1 MSEENKDLFEN
12 DNNEISD
19 DKQNFADDSTT
30 NSADMPDTVYFT
42 DISDTSEND
51 VKGEKTNKKEKR
63 RVSVKALVISL
74 IAVAVASVMFTYSIC
89 SALYQSFYAKA
100 YVDAIE
106 NSYLN
111 GNSGSNVTTT
121 GISELDIIAGLIN
134 ENYYGEVDHEKL
146 MQAAIEAYI
155 MQTGDVYAA
164 YYTQAEID
172 AMEKEDLGKSVGIG
186 VNIINTTVNY
196 NGNEIAALKVFNVSK
211 DSPAQRNGVKI
222 GDYVYAVVIDGQVL
236 TVDSL
241 GYDEALNK
249 LVGADG
255 TTASFISLRQE
266 GDALKEYTF
275 NIVREVF
282 TSNSAY
288 GRVLDLGDN
297 VKKNIGV
304 VKITTFDYTTPT
316 QFSAAIEDLK
326 AQGCEKFIF
335 DVRYNLGGYEK
346 SIGAVLSYFLN
357 EGDVYL
363 RTKDKNGNIEN
374 TVVEVFNE
382 FEGDYAGCNVSK
394 EDIGKYK
401 DLECVVLCNEYTV
414 SAAELF
420 VATFKDYQIG
430 KVVGNKTY
438 GKGKLQHTY
447 YLQQY
452 ALFNYGVVGIDG
464 AVKITTHEYFS
475 AKSDSYDGIG
485 IYPDE
490 LVELSE
496 DAASYNIYDYKNI
509 DKVDNQLLTAVNIL
523 NG

>member
-249 LVGADG
+249 LVGAEG

-282 TSNSAY
+282 TSNSVY

-363 RTKDKNGNIEN
+363 RTKDKNGNI
-374 TVVEVFNE
+374 
-382 FEGDYAGCNVSK
+382 
-394 EDIGKYK
+394 
-401 DLECVVLCNEYTV
+401 
-414 SAAELF
+414 
-420 VATFKDYQIG
+420 
-430 KVVGNKTY
+430 
-438 GKGKLQHTY
+438 
-447 YLQQY
+447 
-452 ALFNYGVVGIDG
+452 
-464 AVKITTHEYFS
+464 
-475 AKSDSYDGIG
+475 
-485 IYPDE
+485 
-490 LVELSE
+490 
-496 DAASYNIYDYKNI
+496 
-509 DKVDNQLLTAVNIL
+509 
-523 NG
+523 